1 MDKRDEDLMEDYNF
15 RGDTEALGMI
25 FERYKKSVL
34 NFALRIL
41 GNRADAEDAVSD
53 VFLAIFGKKY
63 QFDGK
68 TKFSTWAFTVT
79 RNACIDK
86 IRKRK
91 KFLPLVFRKEG
102 TQDLEEWDPP
112 DTKDLP
118 REDLEKKEM
127 AHHVQQAIQKLPPEQ
142 KEALVLRE
150 YHDLSYEEI
159 SKVLDCS
166 LSSVKVLIFRAREN
180 LKKELVTLLAGDNRH
195 G

>member
-1 MDKRDEDLMEDYNF
+1 
-15 RGDTEALGMI
+15 MI
-25 FERYKKSVL
+25 FTRYKTPVL
-34 NFALRIL
+34 NYALRIL
-41 GNRADAEDAVSD
+41 GSRADAEDVVSD
-53 VFLAIFGKKY
+53 VFLAVFGGKY
-63 QFDGK
+63 RFDPK
-68 TKFSTWAFTVT
+68 AKFSTWAFAVT
-79 RNACIDK
+79 RNMCIDK

-91 KFLPLVFRKEG
+91 RFLPLLFRNEG
-102 TQDLEEWDPP
+102 TKELEEWDPP

-180 LKKELVTLLAGDNRH
+180 LKKELASILAGDNQH